1 MRVGPYELVE
11 KAFGLCSFVAY
22 VGAEERWDGWM
33 DGWSVGQ
40 QGRCRRRGVSLLGSS
55 SDGCVGSA
63 QSPQAFHLCASPSS
77 LSRRESSLVGI
88 VSSYE
93 RR

>member
-33 DGWSVGQ
+33 DGRSVSKEGAV
-40 QGRCRRRGVSLLGSS
+40 GEGSRS
-55 SDGCVGSA
+55 
-63 QSPQAFHLCASPSS
+63 
-77 LSRRESSLVGI
+77 
-88 VSSYE
+88 
-93 RR
+93 